1 MKKVQSIRSVF
12 FRYVLWLI
20 VVSTILSGLLRV
32 GMEWQRS
39 REEFANIRDNYM
51 RNEKK
56 LLKQRLEAVFC
67 FIDFKRARSE
77 ENIRAH
83 CSAWS
88 NEVMTMVRLNLRKES
103 SAMSLKLL
111 QKRAIS
117 IIKKLE
123 PPTGFGIIAVDTK
136 TQKTIFSSLTS
147 SLTPEQKR
155 TILTH
160 LNHSYF
166 ESDGLIG
173 LAVTIPEIHLS
184 AVVLEPRVQQE
195 EWMKEQVLKFAASLR
210 FKGNGYI
217 FINTFEGIPLLRDGK
232 RVKNGKSIWNLTD
245 PNGVKVIQK
254 EYEAARKNQGGFI
267 HYSWRK
273 LSGHE
278 PMPKMSYIRGMN
290 DWHWMVGTGTY
301 LDEMEAAINRRKARF
316 TQLIRWQAGLSFLA
330 FLLVLGVIYLLTK
343 RMGRKLSSEFEVFSN
358 FFKDCATAH
367 RAIDTELLKL
377 AEFQQLAEQANRMI
391 NSRKEIESALK
402 KSEAKFRQLFEK
414 SRDAMSILSR
424 AGFIDCNQ
432 ALLTLFHASKK
443 SQMFTPPWKLSPEFQ
458 PDGRSS
464 EEKAKELIRSAYKN
478 GSAKFEWLHK
488 KFSGEE
494 FWCEISLTRIPWDEE
509 DCIFVIWRDITKSK
523 GAMENLKKSE
533 ARLRKSQEL
542 SKAGNWEV
550 DLIRNYYAASD
561 EAYRIYGYTAL
572 GAITSFEEVSRA
584 IHPEDRSRVKTEFR
598 NFIINGTPY
607 DTVFRIRRFNDGEIR
622 FLRSIAERITDRTGR
637 AVQVLGVIQDIT
649 ELIEKE
655 RQARAEHEKMK
666 ITLASMSSAVIVT
679 DKEFH
684 VELMNPVA
692 ESLTGWAQEEAIG
705 KPLALIYKSINPETR
720 KPNPLPG
727 HPESSVN
734 SPAEKNLSE
743 ILIGRDGEEHTVLC
757 NSSPIMW
764 EDSGVLGIVVVF
776 RDITERLKMEQE
788 LQKTQRLESLG
799 ALAGG
804 IAHDFNNQMTGITGN
819 ISLVKAMMENS
830 PKATALLNEA
840 EKATNTCRA
849 LARQL
854 LTFAS
859 GGAPLIESV
868 SLEELIEDSVSFNL
882 RGKPVKGEI
891 EIADGLW
898 NGLVDPGQFRQVMS
912 NLLINAVQAMPDG
925 GTIRVCAENFEIKNA
940 TGELAPGKFV
950 RIRVSDTGS
959 GISSDLKSKIF
970 DPFFTT
976 KEEGS
981 GLGLSTVH
989 SIVKRHGGELSVE
1002 SSPGKGS
1009 TFSILLPASEETES
1023 KQVEVQEENPVRPLN
1038 ILLMD
1043 DEEIIRDVALEIFR
1057 FLGHSITLTS
1067 DGEEAL
1073 RVYKE
1078 SMEKGPPFD
1087 LVLLDITI
1095 PGGMGGK
1102 ETIARL
1108 LELDPEVKAAVTS
1121 GYAHDPIIAN
1131 FSEYGFCGRLE
1142 KPFKIEDIEK
1152 LLHTLFGSSH

>member
-56 LLKQRLEAVFC
+56 LLKQRLDSVFC
-67 FIDFKRARSE
+67 FVDFKRARSE
-77 ENIRAH
+77 EKVRAH

-88 NEVMTMVRLNLRKES
+88 NEVTTMVRLNLRKES

-123 PPTGFGIIAVDTK
+123 PPTGFGIIAIDTK
-136 TQKTIFSSLTS
+136 TQKTLFSSLSS

-316 TQLIRWQAGLSFLA
+316 TQLIRWQADLSFLA

-464 EEKAKELIRSAYKN
+464 EEKAKEVIRSAYKN

-494 FWCEISLTRIPWDEE
+494 FWCEITLTRIPWDKE
-509 DCIFVIWRDITKSK
+509 DCIFVVWRDITESK
-523 GAMENLKKSE
+523 TAMIKLQKSE

-550 DLIRNYYAASD
+550 DLINNYYIASD
-561 EAYRIYGYTAL
+561 EAYRIYGYSAI
-572 GAITSFEEVSRA
+572 GAITSFEDVSRA
-584 IHPEDRSRVKTEFR
+584 VHPDDRKRVEKEFR
-598 NFIINGTPY
+598 DFIIHGTPY
-607 DTVFRIRRFNDGEIR
+607 DTTFRICRFNDGAVRYIR
-622 FLRSIAERITDRTGR
+622 SMAERITNQTGQ
-637 AVQVLGVIQDIT
+637 ATHILGVIQDIT

-655 RQARAEHEKMK
+655 REAKKEHEKMR
-666 ITLASMSSAVIVT
+666 ITLSSMASGVIVT
-679 DKEFH
+679 DKKFRI
-684 VELMNPVA
+684 ELMNPVA
-692 ESLTGWAQEEAIG
+692 EELTGYQEKQAIG
-705 KPLALIYKSINPETR
+705 KPLASIYRGLDPETR
-720 KPNPLPG
+720 TPFPLPTIKEAMEG
-727 HPESSVN
+727 YGIRQN
-734 SPAEKNLSE
+734 ST
-743 ILIGRDGEEHTVLC
+743 ILLLGENDEEHIVLC
-757 NSSPIMW
+757 SCSPIQW
-764 EDSGVLGIVVVF
+764 KDSGFLGLVLIF
-776 RDITERLKMEQE
+776 RDITERLKMEHE

-799 ALAGG
+799 VLAGG
-804 IAHDFNNQMTGITGN
+804 IAHDLNNQMTGITGN
-819 ISLVKAMMENS
+819 ISLVKAMLKNA
-830 PKATALLNEA
+830 PKVTNLLNEA
-840 EKATNTCRA
+840 EKAGNTCKA

-859 GGAPLIESV
+859 GGAPVIESV
-868 SLEELIEDSVSFNL
+868 DLEELIRESVSFNM
-882 RGKPVKGEI
+882 RGKPAKAEVKI
-891 EIADGLW
+891 TSPLW
-898 NGLVDPGQFRQVMS
+898 KASTDPGQFRQIMS
-912 NLLINAVQAMPDG
+912 NLLINAIQAMPEG
-925 GTIRVCAENFEIKNA
+925 GTIRVSAENVQENDSNP
-940 TGELAPGKFV
+940 EMQSGKYI
-950 RIRVSDTGS
+950 RITVSDTGP
-959 GISSDLKSKIF
+959 GIDPEIQGKIF

-976 KEEGS
+976 KADGS

-989 SIVKRHGGELSVE
+989 SIVKRHRGKLTLNST
-1002 SSPGKGS
+1002 PGKGTS
-1009 TFSILLPASEETES
+1009 FSILLPASEEDKQTQTEAPIS
-1023 KQVEVQEENPVRPLN
+1023 HTIPALN

-1043 DEEIIRDVALEIFR
+1043 DEEIIRDVAQEIFR
-1057 FLGHSITLTS
+1057 FLGHSITVTT
-1067 DGEEAL
+1067 DGKEAL
-1073 RVYKE
+1073 NAYKNAIKQK
-1078 SMEKGPPFD
+1078 SPFD

-1102 ETIARL
+1102 ETISEL
-1108 LELDPEVKAAVTS
+1108 LKLNPNMKAVVTS
-1121 GYAHDPIIAN
+1121 GYAQDPIIAN

-1142 KPFKIEDIEK
+1142 KPFKIDDIEK
-1152 LLHTLFGSSH
+1152 LLATLFG